1 MIVCPD
7 CGFENIDGADVCEGC
22 QQPLLAA
29 GAISPTTDLEES
41 ILHDRIDTLL
51 SGEPLCVQSHNPV
64 SGVLEHMVEQSVG
77 CVVVLDGDDMV
88 GIFTEHDALMRLNT
102 DASQLSDRPI
112 SEFMTPN
119 PESLEA
125 HDKIAFALQRM
136 DAGRYRHIPVL
147 SDGRLCGLL
156 SVRDV
161 LRYITE
167 NAIDEAGC

>member
-7 CGFENIDGADVCEGC
+7 CGFGNIDGADVCEAC
-22 QQPLLAA
+22 LQPLVAA
-29 GAISPTTDLEES
+29 SAPAPTTDLEAS
-41 ILHDRIDTLL
+41 ILHDRIDMLV
-51 SGEPLCVQSHNPV
+51 SGEPLSVQSRTRV
-64 SGVLEHMVEQSVG
+64 SDVLEHMVEQSVG
-77 CVVVLDGDDMV
+77 CVVVFDGDDMV

-102 DASQLSDRPI
+102 GAAQFSDRPI

-119 PESLEA
+119 PESLEV

-167 NAIDEAGC
+167 NAIDEAD